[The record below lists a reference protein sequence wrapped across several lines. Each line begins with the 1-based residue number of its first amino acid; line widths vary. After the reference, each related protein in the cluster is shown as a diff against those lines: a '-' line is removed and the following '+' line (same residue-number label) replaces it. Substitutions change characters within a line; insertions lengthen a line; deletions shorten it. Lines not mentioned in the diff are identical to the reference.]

1 VWRAGIGPIRAS
13 TPLPFVKMPITYDRA
28 FGGVDQRHDDPAK
41 HDAYMRNPVG
51 RGFHK
56 HVRSDWVDGAPMPN
70 TEQINQPV
78 TTPDGYY
85 TPMSFGPVG
94 RGWEPRYKFAGTY
107 DDKWLADEFPF
118 LPSDFNEEYFQAA
131 PVEQQLPLPLE
142 GPDVALLNL
151 TPDGRRQ
158 FKLPNFQAPIYVFPK
173 KGEREDLMATWD
185 TIVLEPDQE
194 RFMLTWRVARPLKKS
209 MHEVSQVLIGRKS
222 ELWWQ
227 AQAEK
232 REATTIVPFTEDD

>member
-1 VWRAGIGPIRAS
+1 
-13 TPLPFVKMPITYDRA
+13 MPITYDRA

-56 HVRSDWVDGAPMPN
+56 HLRSDWVDGAPMPN

-78 TTPDGYY
+78 VAPDGKYI
-85 TPMSFGPVG
+85 PMSLGPVG

-107 DDKWLADEFPF
+107 DDKWLADDFPF
-118 LPSDFNEEYFQAA
+118 LPKDFNEEYFQAA
-131 PVEQQLPLPLE
+131 PADQQLSLPLA

-158 FKLPNFQAPIYVFPK
+158 FKLPNFQAPIHVFPK
-173 KGEREDLMATWD
+173 KGEREDLTATLD

-194 RFMLTWRVARPLKKS
+194 RLTLTWRVARPLKKN
-209 MHEVSQVLIGRKS
+209 MFEIAEVLVGKKGR
-222 ELWWQ
+222 EWWQ
-227 AQAEK
+227 QRDAISFPIPVVA
-232 REATTIVPFTEDD
+232 VPRGASL